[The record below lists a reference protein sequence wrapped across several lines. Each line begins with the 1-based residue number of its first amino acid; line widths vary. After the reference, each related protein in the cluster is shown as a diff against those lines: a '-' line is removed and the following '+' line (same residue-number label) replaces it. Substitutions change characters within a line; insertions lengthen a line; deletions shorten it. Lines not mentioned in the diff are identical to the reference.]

1 MQSSTRTTIKNLSD
15 SSATS
20 ASLSL
25 STRLKRLGPGFVY
38 ALTVLGTGDLVS
50 NSVAGAGYGYSLI
63 WAVALTLVFRFAWI
77 NVSAKYVLVTGESLI
92 QGYARLGRWVVW
104 LILVGVLI
112 NGHINIMTQLVMT
125 GSAADVLFHLPTPWS
140 AKIWSL
146 SFILVAFAMAFWGG
160 YRTIEIFCKILIAIM
175 GGSLVVVAIISKPDP
190 IGIAQGMF
198 VPSLPQSDG
207 LYSSLFI
214 VMALIGTGAG
224 STTNLTYAYFMHAK
238 GWRNISFLKQQRLDL
253 IFGVLCMFI
262 MGALLQVAAAATVH
276 PLGIRLED
284 ANDLVKIFSE
294 VQGTVGTII
303 FGLGL
308 WGASFSTMIGVTI
321 GYAFVVTD
329 IVELL
334 FPRFKES
341 SKNREQG
348 VRNHPVFRACV
359 IFFSFSPL
367 YILFTGVQPVWL
379 ILLVNSIVVLM
390 IPVLTPALL
399 KISND
404 KNLMGRY
411 KNNWLTNCILT
422 LLVLVAIYLTYE
434 NVSALL
440 N

>member
-1 MQSSTRTTIKNLSD
+1 M
-15 SSATS
+15 
-20 ASLSL
+20 
-25 STRLKRLGPGFVY
+25 RLKRLGPGFVY

-50 NSVAGAGYGYSLI
+50 NSAAGAGYGYSLI
-63 WAVALTLVFRFAWI
+63 WAVALTLVFRFVWI

-125 GSAADVLFHLPTPWS
+125 GSAANVLFHLPTPWS
-140 AKIWSL
+140 ATIWSL
-146 SFILVAFAMAFWGG
+146 SFILVAFTMAFWGG
-160 YRTIEIFCKILIAIM
+160 YRTIEIFCKILIVIM

-190 IGIAQGMF
+190 IGIVQGMF

-224 STTNLTYAYFMHAK
+224 STTNLTYAYFIHAK

-253 IFGVLCMFI
+253 IFGVFCMFI

-308 WGASFSTMIGVTI
+308 WGASFSTMVGVTI

-329 IVELL
+329 IVEFL
-334 FPRFKES
+334 FPGLKES

-367 YILFTGVQPVWL
+367 YILFTDVQPVWL
-379 ILLVNSIVVLM
+379 ILMVNSIVVLM

-434 NVSALL
+434 NVSAFL

>member
-1 MQSSTRTTIKNLSD
+1 M
-15 SSATS
+15 
-20 ASLSL
+20 
-25 STRLKRLGPGFVY
+25 RLKRLGPGFVY

-50 NSVAGAGYGYSLI
+50 NSAAGAGYGYSLI
-63 WAVALTLVFRFAWI
+63 WAVALTLVFRFVWI

-125 GSAADVLFHLPTPWS
+125 GSAANVLFHLPTPWS
-140 AKIWSL
+140 ATIWSL
-146 SFILVAFAMAFWGG
+146 SFILVAFTMAFWGG

-224 STTNLTYAYFMHAK
+224 STTNLTYAYFIHAK

-253 IFGVLCMFI
+253 IFGVFCMFI

-308 WGASFSTMIGVTI
+308 WGASFSTMVGVTI

-329 IVELL
+329 IVEFL
-334 FPRFKES
+334 FPGLKES

-379 ILLVNSIVVLM
+379 ILMVNSIVVLM

-404 KNLMGRY
+404 KNLMGRH

-434 NVSALL
+434 NVSAFL

>member
-1 MQSSTRTTIKNLSD
+1 MQSSTRTTIKNSPD
-15 SSATS
+15 SAATS
-20 ASLSL
+20 TSLSL
-25 STRLKRLGPGFVY
+25 FTRLKRLGPGFVY

-50 NSVAGAGYGYSLI
+50 NSAAGAGYGYSLI

-160 YRTIEIFCKILIAIM
+160 YRTVEIFCKILIAIM
-175 GGSLVVVAIISKPDP
+175 GGSLVVVAILSKPDP
-190 IGIAQGMF
+190 IGIAQGML

-224 STTNLTYAYFMHAK
+224 STTNLTYAYFIHAK

-253 IFGVLCMFI
+253 IFGVFCMFV

-329 IVELL
+329 IVEFL

-411 KNNWLTNCILT
+411 KNNWLTNCVLT
-422 LLVLVAIYLTYE
+422 LLVLVAIYLTYK
-434 NVSALL
+434 NVSAFL

>member
-15 SSATS
+15 SAVTS
-20 ASLSL
+20 TSLSL
-25 STRLKRLGPGFVY
+25 FTRLKRLGPGFVY

-50 NSVAGAGYGYSLI
+50 NSAAGAGYGYSLI

-160 YRTIEIFCKILIAIM
+160 YRTVEIFCKILIAIM
-175 GGSLVVVAIISKPDP
+175 GGSLVVVAILSKPDP
-190 IGIAQGMF
+190 IGIAQGML

-224 STTNLTYAYFMHAK
+224 STTNLTYAYFIHAK

-253 IFGVLCMFI
+253 IFGVFCMFV

-294 VQGTVGTII
+294 VQGTLGTII

-329 IVELL
+329 IVEFL

-411 KNNWLTNCILT
+411 KNNWLTNCVLT
-422 LLVLVAIYLTYE
+422 LLVLVAIYLTYK
-434 NVSALL
+434 NVSAFL

>member
-1 MQSSTRTTIKNLSD
+1 M
-15 SSATS
+15 
-20 ASLSL
+20 
-25 STRLKRLGPGFVY
+25 
-38 ALTVLGTGDLVS
+38 
-50 NSVAGAGYGYSLI
+50 AGGLRWRG
-63 WAVALTLVFRFAWI
+63 VF
-77 NVSAKYVLVTGESLI
+77 
-92 QGYARLGRWVVW
+92 
-104 LILVGVLI
+104 
-112 NGHINIMTQLVMT
+112 
-125 GSAADVLFHLPTPWS
+125 
-140 AKIWSL
+140 
-146 SFILVAFAMAFWGG
+146 
-160 YRTIEIFCKILIAIM
+160 
-175 GGSLVVVAIISKPDP
+175 
-190 IGIAQGMF
+190 
-198 VPSLPQSDG
+198 
-207 LYSSLFI
+207 
-214 VMALIGTGAG
+214 
-224 STTNLTYAYFMHAK
+224 
-238 GWRNISFLKQQRLDL
+238 
-253 IFGVLCMFI
+253 CMFI

-308 WGASFSTMIGVTI
+308 WGASFSTMVGVTI

-329 IVELL
+329 IVEFL
-334 FPRFKES
+334 FPGLKES

-379 ILLVNSIVVLM
+379 ILMVNSIVVLM

-404 KNLMGRY
+404 KNLMGRH

-434 NVSALL
+434 NVSAFL

>member
-1 MQSSTRTTIKNLSD
+1 MQSSTRTTIKNLPD
-15 SSATS
+15 SAATS
-20 ASLSL
+20 TSLSL
-25 STRLKRLGPGFVY
+25 FTRLKRLGPGFVY

-50 NSVAGAGYGYSLI
+50 NSAAGAGYGYSLI

-160 YRTIEIFCKILIAIM
+160 YRTVEIFCKILIAIM
-175 GGSLVVVAIISKPDP
+175 GGSLVVVAILSKPDP
-190 IGIAQGMF
+190 IGIAQGML

-224 STTNLTYAYFMHAK
+224 STTNLTYAYFIHAK

-253 IFGVLCMFI
+253 IFGVFCMFA

-329 IVELL
+329 IVEFL

-422 LLVLVAIYLTYE
+422 LLVLVAIYLTYK
-434 NVSALL
+434 NVSAFL